1 VGIEL
6 FLKCANPSVVT
17 DLDLTATVTDHR
29 SALVYKHLYNYATQV
44 PLYALQNNVCFGLP
58 LENNTF
64 VWLGFFYYENVSFQ
78 LKIKKNKF
86 KIP

>member
-1 VGIEL
+1 VSTVTGSRLSQIDLSYNPLGSVGIEL

-64 VWLGFFYYENVSFQ
+64 VFVL
-78 LKIKKNKF
+78 
-86 KIP
+86 